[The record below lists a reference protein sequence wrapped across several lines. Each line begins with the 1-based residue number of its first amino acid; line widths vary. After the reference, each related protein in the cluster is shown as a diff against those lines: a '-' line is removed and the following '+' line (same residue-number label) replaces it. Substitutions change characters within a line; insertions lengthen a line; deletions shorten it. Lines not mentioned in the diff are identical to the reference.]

1 METEITMIIDDFE
14 DVFEER
20 AEYLTKERLQNWT
33 ATTEIDEGII
43 AKLKSSGGKLLS
55 GPRGSGKSTL
65 LRVAFFQLIDTQAV
79 VPAYVNYSQSLA
91 LEPLFHTHANALK
104 LFRQWLLHK
113 VIVGLDE
120 ALKLKDLA
128 PPDSFSSLATESKS
142 FICSV
147 ERGVEPESSVRLMG
161 PTELV
166 TLIEELLDGVEAT
179 RSVLLMDDA
188 AHAFSQEQQREF
200 FEVFRQLKSR
210 RVASKAAIY
219 PGITSFSHSFNV
231 GHEAEVLEAWY
242 KPDHPTYLPLMR
254 QIATKRL
261 PESIT
266 ARFGSNLE
274 EYIDLLALASFGQ
287 PRALF
292 VMLAHALEPFNSTK
306 SITKSALLRAI
317 SEYADYVRGVHRS
330 IGTRLKLYSNF
341 VDLGRDLESAIV
353 ARIRLYNATRKK
365 ATTSTIIGIQEPVPS
380 VLEKS
385 LQFLE
390 YAGVA
395 RKWSSHSRGQRRFER
410 YSLHYSILISE
421 NALGLGQSYKISD
434 LTSGLKSPDQRFYF
448 CATPASLIGKEQQEQ
463 CRLALPPCQK
473 CGTERLT
480 ESQKFCTACGSELT
494 EASIYKQLLST
505 SIEELPLTK
514 KKIDGI
520 LRHTKLRT
528 VQDIVTDDAQAI
540 KKVPYVNKV
549 WAQRIRTIAEEFLSV

>member
-1 METEITMIIDDFE
+1 MDINEIEDIFE

-20 AEYLTKERLQNWT
+20 AEHLSKERLQNWT
-33 ATTEIDEGII
+33 ATTEFDVGTI
-43 AKLKSSGGKLLS
+43 AKLKGSGGKLLS

-65 LRVAFFQLIDTQAV
+65 LRVAYFELIDTPSV
-79 VPAYVNYSQSLA
+79 VPAYINYSQSLA

-113 VIVGLDE
+113 VIVGIDD
-120 ALKLKDLA
+120 ALKLKGLAQEGEFSDLA
-128 PPDSFSSLATESKS
+128 SESTS
-142 FICSV
+142 FICAV
-147 ERGVEPESSVRLMG
+147 ERGAEPDAALRLVG

-166 TLIEELLDGVEAT
+166 HLIEAVLDEVGAA

-188 AHAFSQEQQREF
+188 AHAFSPEQQREF

-254 QIATKRL
+254 EIATKRL

-292 VMLAHALEPFNSTK
+292 VMLAHALEPFGSTK
-306 SITKSALLRAI
+306 AITKSALLKAI

-330 IGTRLKLYSNF
+330 IGTRLKLYRNF
-341 VDLGRDLESAIV
+341 VELGRDLEAEIV
-353 ARIRLYNATRKK
+353 ARIRLYNASRKR
-365 ATTSTIIGIQEPVPS
+365 AAASTIIGIQEPVPS
-380 VLEKS
+380 ELEKS

-390 YAGVA
+390 YAGVT
-395 RKWSSHSRGQRRFER
+395 RKWPSHSRGKRRFER

-434 LTSGLKSPDQRFYF
+434 ITSSLKSPDQRFYY
-448 CATPASLIGKEQQEQ
+448 CATPSNLIAQEIQGQ
-463 CRLALPPCQK
+463 CRLALPPCQG
-473 CGTERLT
+473 CGTERVT
-480 ESQKFCTACGSELT
+480 ESQKFCTSCGAELT

-505 SIEELPLTK
+505 SIAELPLTK
-514 KKIDGI
+514 KKIEGI

-528 VQDIVTDDAQAI
+528 VQDIVTDDAQVI
-540 KKVPYVNKV
+540 KRVPYISKV